1 MENVNSQRRN
11 FTSLFEFKYG
21 PLEFKFKRRSRTF
34 DKVSS
39 KVGIIAIKTER
50 TQIHF

>member
-1 MENVNSQRRN
+1 MFGVH
-11 FTSLFEFKYG
+11 
-21 PLEFKFKRRSRTF
+21 F

-50 TQIHF
+50 TQESLVATDIIGANDFVYVKRQSKEKSLVAG